1 MDSYSEIKCKV
12 FAVKKGGD
20 QSKMA
25 AKFFTPVNS
34 LNKCRRKIQKKRKK
48 SNIRLIPML
57 RTKRKHCLQKLQM
70 QIVVHTKIAK
80 TVLSTEV
87 AEDLKEVV
95 VNGKK
100 FEIHT
105 VMKDLRK
112 TYVLLRHIFLY

>member
-1 MDSYSEIKCKV
+1 MLKT
-12 FAVKKGGD
+12 KG
-20 QSKMA
+20 
-25 AKFFTPVNS
+25 
-34 LNKCRRKIQKKRKK
+34 
-48 SNIRLIPML
+48 
-57 RTKRKHCLQKLQM
+57 KHCLQKLQM

-95 VNGKK
+95 VDGKK

-112 TYVLLRHIFLY
+112 TYVLLRHICLY